1 MKKGILPLV
10 IGNWKMNPQTITL
23 GTKLG
28 TELKKKL
35 QALKGAE
42 VVIVPP
48 FTHIESVRKARNG
61 SGAYALGA
69 QNAHPA
75 KLGTFTGE
83 ISLPMLQ
90 ALEVTYVILGH
101 SERRTLGEKDIF
113 INEKLLA
120 TIKAGLTAVVC
131 VGEEKRD
138 INGHYLTH
146 IEIQVRK
153 ALAQVSKA
161 KLGQVVIAY
170 EPIWAIG
177 TGKNATSGDI
187 HEMKLF
193 IEKILSDI
201 YDRNAAQKVRIIYGG
216 SVSDQNASEL
226 HSEGMMDGFLVGG
239 ASLRADEFSAI
250 VKAVRIV

>member
-35 QALKGAE
+35 QTIKGTE
-42 VVIVPP
+42 VVVVPP
-48 FTHIESVRKARNG
+48 FTHIESVRKSRNG

-69 QNAHPA
+69 QNVHPA
-75 KLGTFTGE
+75 KLGAFTGE

-101 SERRTLGEKDIF
+101 SERRTLGEKDTF

-120 TIKAGLTAVVC
+120 TIKVGLVAIVC
-131 VGEEKRD
+131 VGEDKRD

-146 IEIQVRK
+146 IEMQVRK

-177 TGKNATSGDI
+177 TGKNATAGDI

-216 SVSDQNASEL
+216 SVTAQNAEVL
-226 HSEGMMDGFLVGG
+226 HREGMMDGFLVGG
-239 ASLRADEFSAI
+239 ASLHPEEFAQI
-250 VKAVRIV
+250 AKAVRTV